1 MCHEWWLRRRSEEWE
16 VSRRLWDEFEH
27 SRPLSDL
34 DVTEEEAEVTL
45 EKREPAPLPAE
56 H

>member
-16 VSRRLWDEFEH
+16 ASRRLWDEFEH
-27 SRPLSDL
+27 TSPLSGAEA
-34 DVTEEEAEVTL
+34 TEEEEEVTL
-45 EKREPAPLPAE
+45 EKREGTPLPAE